1 MNINLDN
8 FADCVNVLC
17 SCSIKPETTIF
28 FSALPQL
35 KHQKKILD
43 ETLLQLSDKSLLRV
57 LLFGSKIY
65 NEHVNM
71 QILNA
76 SIGYII
82 DSDRFTGSLILS
94 KLGFFLCF

>member
-28 FSALPQL
+28 FFPALSQL
-35 KHQKKILD
+35 KHWKKILD

-82 DSDRFTGSLILS
+82 DSERFTGSLI
-94 KLGFFLCF
+94 